1 MTTNSSDA
9 AKHAAVARYDAWSRA
24 LVGNESPRDTFE
36 RRVRYERAR
45 DRALGMDWWREAD
58 DIEPQSTDDARR
70 SVALDVERLPSDDP
84 RKTSARCVGALK
96 RLLVTHAMVASS
108 SGGYKQGMHEVASMV
123 LDVRVSATEYS
134 RTGAAEDRWDD
145 DSEDNRTVYG
155 ERVILEAGPR
165 DFRFIEHDSF
175 ALFHALIG
183 HNRKD
188 GRFTLSMYYGDAS
201 RPSSPINGAFR
212 RIEGALRVMD
222 AKLANC
228 LSDLGVEPQLYLLRW
243 LRLGY
248 GREFRRREVL
258 TLWDAIFDRSAD
270 SGVNADVSSSRDIY
284 EGVAVS
290 ILMSMKN
297 DILEMTD
304 FGEVMSR
311 IQTVPQGIELSH
323 VIARAKAFAV
333 KGLLASHEE
342 DGMKVFSSKNHY
354 STPPSLK
361 KNRLVVP
368 GIRGKSNSPRGDD
381 VSSMHSLDS
390 LSVEIAESANETETD
405 SDDDD
410 RLSERTMERPSVL
423 APPMVRSSP
432 LSKATPL
439 RVPPPTSSR
448 TPTRRSSLLSN
459 TSREIDDDDDE
470 NENENENDD
479 SDNEDVTTDV
489 VIVPMDGYHYYRHQ
503 LEKMDNPQ
511 HAFAK
516 RGAPFTFDSE
526 RFVQDIVNL
535 RKTGSGSFPSFDHG
549 KGDPV
554 ENDIL
559 VDYKRHKIV
568 LVEGNYLFLGEQP
581 WARLLDENC
590 FDETWYVNCPVNE
603 ATKRVIDRHIRTGK
617 TKEAAELR
625 AYSNDMVNAKLVDAN
640 KRFTDLMIPNA
651 KKWSRN
657 SSNSA

>member
-1 MTTNSSDA
+1 M
-9 AKHAAVARYDAWSRA
+9 K
-24 LVGNESPRDTFE
+24 G
-36 RRVRYERAR
+36 
-45 DRALGMDWWREAD
+45 
-58 DIEPQSTDDARR
+58 
-70 SVALDVERLPSDDP
+70 
-84 RKTSARCVGALK
+84 KK
-96 RLLVTHAMVASS
+96 K
-108 SGGYKQGMHEVASMV
+108 GGKS
-123 LDVRVSATEYS
+123 
-134 RTGAAEDRWDD
+134 
-145 DSEDNRTVYG
+145 
-155 ERVILEAGPR
+155 
-165 DFRFIEHDSF
+165 
-175 ALFHALIG
+175 
-183 HNRKD
+183 
-188 GRFTLSMYYGDAS
+188 
-201 RPSSPINGAFR
+201 
-212 RIEGALRVMD
+212 
-222 AKLANC
+222 
-228 LSDLGVEPQLYLLRW
+228 
-243 LRLGY
+243 
-248 GREFRRREVL
+248 
-258 TLWDAIFDRSAD
+258 
-270 SGVNADVSSSRDIY
+270 
-284 EGVAVS
+284 
-290 ILMSMKN
+290 
-297 DILEMTD
+297 
-304 FGEVMSR
+304 
-311 IQTVPQGIELSH
+311 
-323 VIARAKAFAV
+323 
-333 KGLLASHEE
+333 
-342 DGMKVFSSKNHY
+342 
-354 STPPSLK
+354 SLK
-361 KNRLVVP
+361 KNKRIIPFFLLLLFLLLFAFQKKHAHALLCARAFVRSKMFAAAAAFVDVASLHARRRRFSISSSSSSSPRRFKNNNNNNNIAKKKKKKKKKKKTVVVVVQSKGFDFLPNSLLPSESFSAETTTFLDVSRGLAKRLRAAKELHPTWGREKQIIVGIAGPP
-368 GIRGKSNSPRGDD
+368 GGGKSTLAKQ
-381 VSSMHSLDS
+381 VSRQFRKLQRNNNNNN
-390 LSVEIAESANETETD
+390 SANNRNATT
-405 SDDDD
+405 
-410 RLSERTMERPSVL
+410 T
-423 APPMVRSSP
+423 
-432 LSKATPL
+432 SK
-439 RVPPPTSSR
+439 
-448 TPTRRSSLLSN
+448 
-459 TSREIDDDDDE
+459 EEEDEEDEEEDDDE

>member
-1 MTTNSSDA
+1 MISFTSLAVVSSISGCNANRRCVCSSLFFALISYAYLASDNVVVAVDDSDDDA
-9 AKHAAVARYDAWSRA
+9 LAMSSNKVVVFLSVDDDVDVVVVNARSTVLLFVVVVVVWEEDFVGFLRLAFVFVFFFFPLLSSPFA
-24 LVGNESPRDTFE
+24 LVVVQQQLVGRGT
-36 RRVRYERAR
+36 AR
-45 DRALGMDWWREAD
+45 ISL
-58 DIEPQSTDDARR
+58 SL
-70 SVALDVERLPSDDP
+70 SLSLVSDFSFS
-84 RKTSARCVGALK
+84 KKKSEGEK
-96 RLLVTHAMVASS
+96 
-108 SGGYKQGMHEVASMV
+108 GGKS
-123 LDVRVSATEYS
+123 
-134 RTGAAEDRWDD
+134 
-145 DSEDNRTVYG
+145 
-155 ERVILEAGPR
+155 
-165 DFRFIEHDSF
+165 
-175 ALFHALIG
+175 
-183 HNRKD
+183 
-188 GRFTLSMYYGDAS
+188 
-201 RPSSPINGAFR
+201 
-212 RIEGALRVMD
+212 
-222 AKLANC
+222 
-228 LSDLGVEPQLYLLRW
+228 
-243 LRLGY
+243 
-248 GREFRRREVL
+248 
-258 TLWDAIFDRSAD
+258 
-270 SGVNADVSSSRDIY
+270 
-284 EGVAVS
+284 
-290 ILMSMKN
+290 
-297 DILEMTD
+297 
-304 FGEVMSR
+304 
-311 IQTVPQGIELSH
+311 
-323 VIARAKAFAV
+323 
-333 KGLLASHEE
+333 
-342 DGMKVFSSKNHY
+342 
-354 STPPSLK
+354 SLK
-361 KNRLVVP
+361 KNKRIIPFFLLLLFLLLFLLLLFAFQKKHAHALLCARAFVRSKMFAAAAAFVDVASLHARRRRFSISSSSSPRRFKNNNNNIAKKKKKKKKKKKTVVVVVQSKGFDFLPNSLLPSESFSAETTTFLDVSRGLAKRLRAAKELHPTWGREKQIIVGIAGPP
-368 GIRGKSNSPRGDD
+368 GGGKSTLAKQ
-381 VSSMHSLDS
+381 VSRQFRKLQRNNNNNNNNN
-390 LSVEIAESANETETD
+390 SANNRNATT
-405 SDDDD
+405 
-410 RLSERTMERPSVL
+410 T
-423 APPMVRSSP
+423 
-432 LSKATPL
+432 SK
-439 RVPPPTSSR
+439 
-448 TPTRRSSLLSN
+448 
-459 TSREIDDDDDE
+459 EEEDEEDEEEDDDE

>member
-1 MTTNSSDA
+1 MFAAAFVDVASLHARRRRFITSSPSPFEKSRLKSSKSASSLKSPPPRRFEKKKKKKNIAKKKKTIVVVVVQSKGFDFLPNSLLPSESFSAETTTFLDVSRGLAKRLRA
-9 AKHAAVARYDAWSRA
+9 AKELHPTWGREKQII
-24 LVGNESPRDTFE
+24 VG
-36 RRVRYERAR
+36 
-45 DRALGMDWWREAD
+45 
-58 DIEPQSTDDARR
+58 I
-70 SVALDVERLPSDDP
+70 
-84 RKTSARCVGALK
+84 
-96 RLLVTHAMVASS
+96 
-108 SGGYKQGMHEVASMV
+108 
-123 LDVRVSATEYS
+123 
-134 RTGAAEDRWDD
+134 
-145 DSEDNRTVYG
+145 
-155 ERVILEAGPR
+155 AGPPGGGKSTLAKQVSR
-165 DFRFIEHDSF
+165 QFRKLQRNNNNNNNNNNS
-175 ALFHALIG
+175 AN
-183 HNRKD
+183 NR
-188 GRFTLSMYYGDAS
+188 
-201 RPSSPINGAFR
+201 
-212 RIEGALRVMD
+212 
-222 AKLANC
+222 
-228 LSDLGVEPQLYLLRW
+228 
-243 LRLGY
+243 
-248 GREFRRREVL
+248 
-258 TLWDAIFDRSAD
+258 
-270 SGVNADVSSSRDIY
+270 NATTTSK
-284 EGVAVS
+284 E
-290 ILMSMKN
+290 
-297 DILEMTD
+297 
-304 FGEVMSR
+304 
-311 IQTVPQGIELSH
+311 
-323 VIARAKAFAV
+323 
-333 KGLLASHEE
+333 EE
-342 DGMKVFSSKNHY
+342 DEE
-354 STPPSLK
+354 
-361 KNRLVVP
+361 
-368 GIRGKSNSPRGDD
+368 D
-381 VSSMHSLDS
+381 
-390 LSVEIAESANETETD
+390 EEE
-405 SDDDD
+405 
-410 RLSERTMERPSVL
+410 
-423 APPMVRSSP
+423 
-432 LSKATPL
+432 
-439 RVPPPTSSR
+439 
-448 TPTRRSSLLSN
+448 
-459 TSREIDDDDDE
+459 DDDE